1 MTHYIVGLGNP
12 GEEYEKTRHNTGRI
26 ILEILHK
33 KHNLPEF
40 KEDTKVKALITKW
53 EIDSSKVLLILP
65 NNFMNNSGP
74 VLKNLQTT
82 TYKLQ
87 TKYLIVIYDDMDL
100 PFGTFK
106 ISFNKSSG
114 GHKGLESIIK
124 ALKSREFLRI
134 RVGISPQ
141 TPGGKL
147 KKPKGEKK
155 VLDFIMSDFK
165 EKELKV
171 LKNLAKKIDE
181 AMIMIIDEGKE
192 KAMSL
197 FNQ

>member
-33 KHNLPEF
+33 KHNLPES
-40 KEDTKVKALITKW
+40 KEDTKIKALITKG

-87 TKYLIVIYDDMDL
+87 PFVDETFSKNHTKA
-100 PFGTFK
+100 P
-106 ISFNKSSG
+106 S
-114 GHKGLESIIK
+114 
-124 ALKSREFLRI
+124 
-134 RVGISPQ
+134 
-141 TPGGKL
+141 
-147 KKPKGEKK
+147 
-155 VLDFIMSDFK
+155 
-165 EKELKV
+165 
-171 LKNLAKKIDE
+171 
-181 AMIMIIDEGKE
+181 
-192 KAMSL
+192 
-197 FNQ
+197 